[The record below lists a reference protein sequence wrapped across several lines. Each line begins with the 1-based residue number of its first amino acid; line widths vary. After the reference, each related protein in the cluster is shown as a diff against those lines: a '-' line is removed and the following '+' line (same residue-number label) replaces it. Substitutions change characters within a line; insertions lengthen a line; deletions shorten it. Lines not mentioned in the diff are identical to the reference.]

1 MPEPLHPA
9 LVHFPI
15 VLAFLAPIV
24 AATLLWAIQSGRLPG
39 GTWLWVVA
47 LQAVVLGAGW
57 LSAEAGERE
66 EDRVEKVVAHDTI
79 HEHEEAAERFLGI
92 AALTL
97 VLSGAGMLRGQVGA
111 VARGLTVA
119 SAIAVAA
126 AVGVTG
132 HSGGELVYRHGA
144 ALAYTQGDSAAADW
158 RHEDDEDDDD

>member
-9 LVHFPI
+9 VVHFPI
-15 VLAFLAPIV
+15 VFAFLAPIV
-24 AATLLWAIQSGRLPG
+24 AAALLWGIQSGRLLMRA
-39 GTWLWVVA
+39 WLWVVA
-47 LQAVVLGAGW
+47 FQVVVLGTGW
-57 LSAEAGERE
+57 LAAEAGERE

-79 HEHEEAAERFLGI
+79 HEHEEVAERFLAM

-97 VLSGAGMLRGQVGA
+97 ALSAAGMLRGQVGV

-126 AVGVTG
+126 SAGAAG

-144 ALAYTQGDSAAADW
+144 GLAYTEHVGSAGGEEYEEEHD
-158 RHEDDEDDDD
+158 

>member
-9 LVHFPI
+9 VVHFPI
-15 VLAFLAPIV
+15 VFAFLAPIV
-24 AATLLWAIQSGRLPG
+24 AAALLWGVQSGRLLMRA
-39 GTWLWVVA
+39 WLWVVA
-47 LQAVVLGAGW
+47 FQVVALGTGW
-57 LSAEAGERE
+57 LAAEAGERE

-79 HEHEEAAERFLGI
+79 HEHEEVAERFLTM

-97 VLSGAGMLRGQVGA
+97 ALSAAGMVRGQVGA

-126 AVGVTG
+126 AAGAAG

-144 ALAYTQGDSAAADW
+144 ALAYAEHVCSAGGEEYE
-158 RHEDDEDDDD
+158 EDHD